1 MPEAR
6 KERLALA
13 VSMGSRRNE
22 PLRMEPVRKDAGF
35 VGHVKVVDE
44 SADLFF
50 SSCVGPE
57 PSERERL
64 INGLGGLI
72 Y

>member
-6 KERLALA
+6 KERLAA
-13 VSMGSRRNE
+13 VSMGTRRNE

-50 SSCVGPE
+50 FVVRWSRTK
-57 PSERERL
+57 REGL

>member
-1 MPEAR
+1 MPEAT
-6 KERLALA
+6 KERLTLA

-50 SSCVGPE
+50 FVVRWSRTK
-57 PSERERL
+57 REGT
-64 INGLGGLI
+64 ID
-72 Y
+72 